1 MNYKSKKTSFIDN
14 FKSLFVSKKKKNSN
28 TNNNLSLSNKL
39 MDLKNNS
46 NITIKKNSTSKSNK
60 NIKIIIIIFIVL
72 FILFLLY
79 LLLWY
84 IKYSNEKC
92 YEKKTF
98 RNYLVDH
105 KYYNPC
111 VYKDKP
117 TTYKERKII
126 DDKEVFH
133 ISDQKYTYE
142 QAKCKC
148 NAYNAELADQSQIIK
163 SYNKGANW
171 CSYGWSKGQN
181 AYYPIQKCYWD
192 KLNKDNKDKIKKCG
206 KPGINGGYFN
216 SGKIKFGINCYGVKP
231 KGAVEIPKDP
241 ICPKKDICEL
251 PKNYNS
257 SVILDT
263 DNISPFSDNKWSKY
277 N

>member
-1 MNYKSKKTSFIDN
+1 MNYKSKKTSFVDN
-14 FKSLFVSKKKKNSN
+14 IKSLFVSNKKKNRNS
-28 TNNNLSLSNKL
+28 NNNLSLSNKF
-39 MDLKNNS
+39 MNLKNNS
-46 NITIKKNSTSKSNK
+46 NITIKKNSTRKSNK
-60 NIKIIIIIFIVL
+60 SIRIIIIIFIVL
-72 FILFLLY
+72 FIVFLLY

-105 KYYNPC
+105 KYYTPC

-148 NAYNAELADQSQIIK
+148 NAYNAELADKSQIIK

-181 AYYPIQKCYWD
+181 AYYPIQK
-192 KLNKDNKDKIKKCG
+192 
-206 KPGINGGYFN
+206 
-216 SGKIKFGINCYGVKP
+216 
-231 KGAVEIPKDP
+231 
-241 ICPKKDICEL
+241 
-251 PKNYNS
+251 
-257 SVILDT
+257 
-263 DNISPFSDNKWSKY
+263 
-277 N
+277 